1 MKLRP
6 LSKLSIGILLFSAA
20 FFGSAQAPAA
30 LKSSAITPILKS
42 AASSKSLANPGM
54 VLIDPVT
61 GETLFENSASSLRK
75 PASLLKLLSATA
87 LLNYLT
93 PEHRFV
99 TELYKGYEPNSLII
113 AGSLDPWMERNN
125 SVATKMN
132 RVSLPKIY
140 KAAIKK
146 LDADNGAPIK
156 NVTISYAN
164 FYTADLAILIKEF
177 KSRNIKVTT
186 TKISTKEVGI
196 FGKESFA
203 KFESPKLQTI
213 MDWMLLWSDNT
224 LGDRMATYAS
234 MKAGYGYQQSG
245 IEKVFIDTLTN
256 LGIDSTGLNAVDGSG
271 LSKANRV
278 SANLIG
284 QLLLKTYRNEKYQ
297 SIYGGLPIGGVNG
310 TLRSRFVESAPSA
323 VGLIRAKTGTLNGTI
338 SLAGYVQ
345 GGDREYIFVA
355 IADQIPLGN
364 YAANAARKSLDK
376 VVAKFALPLIVPSPS
391 PSPETSPSPLPNPS
405 ASASAVVENLY
416 GAAVTSNPSS

>member
-6 LSKLSIGILLFSAA
+6 LSKISIGILLITAV

-30 LKSSAITPILKS
+30 LKSSAIAPILKS
-42 AASSKSLANPGM
+42 AASSKALANPGM
-54 VLIDPVT
+54 VLIDPIT

-87 LLNYLT
+87 LLNYLS
-93 PEHRFV
+93 PDYRFV

-125 SVATKMN
+125 SVATKMS

-140 KAAIKK
+140 KAALKR
-146 LDADNGAPIK
+146 LDADNGAPIQIL
-156 NVTISYAN
+156 NLSYAN
-164 FYTADLAILIKEF
+164 FYTADLDFLIKEF
-177 KSRNIKVTT
+177 RSRGIKVIS
-186 TKISTKEVGI
+186 TKISSKEVGI

-234 MKAGYGYQQSG
+234 MKAGYGYQLSG
-245 IEKVFIDTLTN
+245 IEKVFKDTLSN

-271 LSKANRV
+271 LSKSNRV

-355 IADQIPLGN
+355 IADQIPPGN

-391 PSPETSPSPLPNPS
+391 PSPEASPSPTSSPL
-405 ASASAVVENLY
+405 AVVENLN

>member
-6 LSKLSIGILLFSAA
+6 LSKISIGILLITAV

-30 LKSSAITPILKS
+30 LKSSAIAPILKS
-42 AASSKSLANPGM
+42 AASSKALANPGM
-54 VLIDPVT
+54 VLIDPIT

-75 PASLLKLLSATA
+75 PASLLKLLSATT
-87 LLNYLT
+87 LLNYLA

-125 SVATKMN
+125 SVATKMS

-140 KAAIKK
+140 KAALKR
-146 LDADNGAPIK
+146 LDADNGAPIQIL
-156 NVTISYAN
+156 NLSYAN
-164 FYTADLAILIKEF
+164 FYTADLDFLIKEF
-177 KSRNIKVTT
+177 RSRGIKVIS
-186 TKISTKEVGI
+186 TKISSKEVGI

-234 MKAGYGYQQSG
+234 MKAGYGYQLSG
-245 IEKVFIDTLTN
+245 IEKVFKDTLSN

-355 IADQIPLGN
+355 IADQIPLGI

-391 PSPETSPSPLPNPS
+391 PSPETSPSPTSSPL
-405 ASASAVVENLY
+405 AVVENLN